1 MARDRSFADYV
12 REKLYNRIY
21 KRLEEFVELNWE
33 RLNLDIFNVESRQL
47 LLHD

>member
-21 KRLEEFVELNWE
+21 KVS
-33 RLNLDIFNVESRQL
+33 VKHSGG
-47 LLHD
+47 